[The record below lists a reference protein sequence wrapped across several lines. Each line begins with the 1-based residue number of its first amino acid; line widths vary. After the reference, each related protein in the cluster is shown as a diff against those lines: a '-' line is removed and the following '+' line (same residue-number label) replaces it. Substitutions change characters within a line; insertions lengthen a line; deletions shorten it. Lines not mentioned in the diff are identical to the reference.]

1 MELLNLVTLLKGK
14 KSHNGEYLARCPGH
28 QDKTSSFSFTEK
40 NGTIVFKCFAG
51 CDQKTLFMT
60 IKQRYEEAYG
70 KPEPK
75 KHQEKKSQ
83 KITEYVYQ
91 DSKDNDVFKVERTD
105 FDDGTKTCKMLHFNN
120 SAWEYGKGNVNI
132 APYNYKQWRDS
143 TFVIFVEGEK
153 CAEAARIF
161 GDEVT
166 CIPGGTQGW
175 KETYAEYFFGKDVF
189 IIPDNDDAGREFSQ
203 KVFSSLIGKSNP
215 HIVELPGL
223 EHKEDIVE
231 WIEKGHDLE
240 EFMALLKKSKS
251 NPMIGIGFEDEF
263 EDIGFIEQIQKT
275 NSENI
280 IPFGINFLDD
290 AWGGILPTDLV
301 VLSAKSGAGKTQMAM
316 NIARTLLEKDKCIGF
331 FALEAFKKEIG
342 ARMVFAIAID
352 QYVRLKKPSDPFV
365 CFSDW
370 IRGDRQCAEALRPYV
385 EAAHAQVKRKYAGK
399 FMTHY
404 LQKKFT
410 IEDLEQRYPVLA
422 KSCDLIILDHLHYIS
437 RSPSSPHGN
446 EFLGDVVGRLKN
458 LVEEYRVPI
467 LLIAHVR
474 KEDTGERKPVPE
486 AEDLHGSS
494 DIFKI
499 ATKVAL
505 LGKPL
510 DGGYQTED
518 RKQITYIRVAKDRLG
533 EIQDWMIGK
542 VHFDVTKQ
550 KYDDDYTIVK
560 IFKTAAKKWEE
571 APISAM
577 PRWFNRHK
585 KVTNGLF

>member
-1 MELLNLVTLLKGK
+1 MELSNLVTLLKGK
-14 KSHNGEYLARCPGH
+14 KSHNGEYLASCPGH
-28 QDKTSSFSFTEK
+28 KDKEPSFSFTEK

-51 CDQKTLFMT
+51 CDQKTLFMA
-60 IKQRYEEAYG
+60 IKQKYEEAYG
-70 KPEPK
+70 KAEPK
-75 KHQEKKSQ
+75 KLQEKKSE
-83 KITEYVYQ
+83 KITDYVYQ
-91 DSKDNDVFKVERTD
+91 DADGVDVFKVERTD
-105 FDDGTKTCKMLHFNN
+105 FDDGSKTCKMLHYN
-120 SAWEYGKGNVNI
+120 SGWQYGKGNVSI
-132 APYNYKQWRDS
+132 APYNYNQWKDS

-153 CAEAARIF
+153 CAEAAKIF

-175 KETYAEYFFGKDVF
+175 KEEYVDYFNGKDVF
-189 IIPDNDDAGREFSQ
+189 IIPDNDDVGREFSQ
-203 KVFSSLIGKSNP
+203 KVFSAIIEKSNP

-231 WIEKGHDLE
+231 WIEKGHDVE

-263 EDIGFIEQIQKT
+263 EDIGFIDQIQKT
-275 NSENI
+275 NSQNI

-316 NIARTLLEKDKCIGF
+316 NIARTLLNKDKCIGF

-342 ARMVFAIAID
+342 ARMIFAIAID
-352 QYVRLKKPSDPFV
+352 QYVRLKKPNDPFV

-370 IRGDRQCAEALRPYV
+370 IRGEGEVVEAIRPFV
-385 EAAHAQVKRKYAGK
+385 EAAHAQAKRKYAGK

-410 IEDLEQRYPVLA
+410 IEDLEQRYPILA
-422 KSCDLIILDHLHYIS
+422 KSCNLIILDHLHYVS
-437 RSPSSPHGN
+437 RSHNSPHGN
-446 EFLGDVVGRLKN
+446 EFLGDVMGRLKN
-458 LVEEYRVPI
+458 LVEEYRVPL

-510 DGGYQTED
+510 DGGYNTEN
-518 RKQITYIRVAKDRLG
+518 RKQTTYIRVAKDRLG

-542 VHFDVTKQ
+542 VMFDVTKQ
-550 KYDDDYTIVK
+550 KYDDDYGIVK
-560 IFKTAAKKWEE
+560 IFKTSAKKWEE
-571 APISAM
+571 APISTM
-577 PRWFNRHK
+577 PRWFNRHRK
-585 KVTNGLF
+585 ASNGLF